1 MKKLTALA
9 LAGILTLSACG
20 STAEQRQNLGELTV
34 ATVVGA
40 GIVCGLAKIC

>member
-1 MKKLTALA
+1 MKKLAIIAALSIP
-9 LAGILTLSACG
+9 LAACG